1 MIELLMLTQKTWI
14 NDRTSNVDTEGHGSM
29 IELLMLT
36 QNDMDQ

>member
-1 MIELLMLTQKTWI
+1 MTWI

-36 QNDMDQ
+36 QKDFDIK